1 MEAATQPAQ
10 ALRLKASLHPF
21 TLLQL
26 DSLDLHVIEGDLAQR
41 ISKAPNL
48 LKNAPIIVQLP
59 KQPIAIE
66 WAQDLIVMLKSLG
79 FIPVGLRCEQNQHP
93 LAEHLQL
100 PLFADSV
107 NKSSSAKQASDAPIK
122 AAPAKTTKVVKA
134 VRSGQQAVNPNGD
147 LVVMGNVGQGAEVLA
162 SGNIHIH
169 GSLYGR
175 ALAGIQGD
183 QSAVISC
190 QKLQS
195 ELLAIAG
202 HYQVSDEQDGE
213 HFQKTCIITL
223 KGEQIDIQ
231 SS

>member
-1 MEAATQPAQ
+1 
-10 ALRLKASLHPF
+10 
-21 TLLQL
+21 
-26 DSLDLHVIEGDLAQR
+26 
-41 ISKAPNL
+41 
-48 LKNAPIIVQLP
+48 
-59 KQPIAIE
+59 
-66 WAQDLIVMLKSLG
+66 
-79 FIPVGLRCEQNQHP
+79 
-93 LAEHLQL
+93 
-100 PLFADSV
+100 
-107 NKSSSAKQASDAPIK
+107 
-122 AAPAKTTKVVKA
+122 
-134 VRSGQQAVNPNGD
+134 
-147 LVVMGNVGQGAEVLA
+147 LA

>member
-1 MEAATQPAQ
+1 MAVATQHAP

-26 DSLDLHVIEGDLAQR
+26 DTQDLSIIEGDLSQR
-41 ISKAPNL
+41 LARAPEL

-59 KQPIAIE
+59 KQPIAVE
-66 WAQDLIVMLKSLG
+66 WAHELISMLRSLG

-107 NKSSSAKQASDAPIK
+107 NKSSTAKQASDAPEK
-122 AAPAKTTKVVKA
+122 AAPARTTKVVRA

-183 QSAVISC
+183 QNAVISC

-202 HYQVSDEQDGE
+202 HYQVSDELDAE
-213 HFQKTCIITL
+213 HLKKACIITL
-223 KGEQIDIQ
+223 KNEQIDIQ